1 MIRPETVAELWLT
14 AAGHS
19 LWEHLEGEPIPWR
32 KAAWDRRALSDP
44 RAEALLIGIARYE
57 GAIVREAAR
66 DTGLEAKHFQDQDAR
81 AVWQGERRPEYEE
94 YAWNEYLLTSEAVL
108 VDQAERWSHGE
119 RSELHN
125 ASDVE
130 VAYALADR
138 LVRLYQA
145 RELLQQA
152 EGLINE
158 PPKHQGT
165 RARSVAGGVAL

>member
-1 MIRPETVAELWLT
+1 MIRLETVAELWLT

-19 LWEHLEGEPIPWR
+19 LWEHLDGEPMPWR

-57 GAIVREAAR
+57 GEVVREAAAR
-66 DTGLEAKHFQDQDAR
+66 TGLEAKHFQDQDAR

-108 VDQAERWSHGE
+108 IDQAERWSQGE

-158 PPKHQGT
+158 PPKR
-165 RARSVAGGVAL
+165 RAAQARGIGGGVPL

>member
-19 LWEHLEGEPIPWR
+19 LWEHLDGKPMPWR
-32 KAAWDRRALSDP
+32 KAAWDKHALSDP
-44 RAEALLIGIARYE
+44 RAEALLICIARYE
-57 GAIVREAAR
+57 AEVVREAAR
-66 DTGLEAKHFQDQDAR
+66 DTGLEAKHFRDQDAR

-108 VDQAERWSHGE
+108 IDQAERWSQGE

>member
-1 MIRPETVAELWLT
+1 M
-14 AAGHS
+14 
-19 LWEHLEGEPIPWR
+19 PWR
-32 KAAWDRRALSDP
+32 KAAREKHALSDP
-44 RAEALLIGIARYE
+44 RAEALLIGMSRYLGE
-57 GAIVREAAR
+57 IVREAAAR
-66 DTGLEAKHFQDQDAR
+66 TGLEAKHFRGQHAR
-81 AVWQGERRPEYEE
+81 AVWQGESRPEYEE

-108 VDQAERWSHGE
+108 MDQAERWSHGE

-125 ASDVE
+125 TSDVE

-158 PPKHQGT
+158 PPKR
-165 RARSVAGGVAL
+165 RAAQARGIGGGVPL